1 MPVFLS
7 PGVYAREIDLS
18 LVPAA
23 VGALTPAFIG
33 TAKKGPLQ
41 EPTFISNAQQF
52 IDTFGEPF
60 PESFLGYAVIAYFE
74 LGNRAYVMRVGVEC
88 EEGQPD
94 ALADICIDRSGARE
108 HGWGRVSVF
117 TGIAYGQVCSRE
129 ISVAAPLDFHQA
141 LVQNIDFN
149 DVDVS
154 ATDGPCSATLSF
166 PNPNAYLGSID
177 DSFTVLI
184 TSDPT
189 VVGSTIDGAAFQA
202 IRASDGLIVT
212 GTIVESGVPGTST
225 LIDIGDGLVFQIVVT
240 GASPISTNDTFTFQA
255 QPDNRK
261 FSFNVDHQDPLTVN
275 EYTIPDG
282 SSYDNATDF
291 ANAFNAL
298 LAGGEDYQ
306 AITQDD
312 GTACF
317 RTDVAGES
325 IQLVGTEA
333 FALEA
338 GQVLYA
344 YDIPRSYLQ
353 STDSGPYDITSSN
366 NRIAMNVIGTTSTM
380 LIEFTIS
387 VGLSVTPSALA
398 AQLHNAGVSGGTR
411 YWRAFS
417 MLVPGGIEEVFI
429 ETIVDNQF
437 SQLQMLADTSH
448 LKSLRFAETLEILY
462 PYTRPYEVFND
473 ARVYLPDSGSVAGL
487 PLSCDVA
494 PLGDECAADTA
505 YFQNIVGWLV
515 AKSPG
520 TWIDSYQISLQIYRR
535 GTSGGDVAGR
545 YQVII
550 SDLNGNSVETIDDVS
565 FDSRDSRYIA
575 NVINSGSPIGGANG
589 NLYVEWIPRPS
600 FLNNDPDNDPTN
612 YEVRLPGTYY
622 RSSFTGAANGIP
634 TDPAYSTELDR
645 VIIGN
650 PAEETGIFAF
660 QNPEVY
666 DITLLIIPG
675 ASSGAV
681 IGQGLQMCE
690 ARGDVMMIIDP
701 PFGLRAQQV
710 VDWHNG
716 MLYSDL
722 AQAINSSY
730 GALYFPWLQVFDQF
744 SGQTIYIPPSGHVSA
759 VYARTANVA
768 EQWFAPAGLNR
779 GHILTALDTEV
790 DLTQGERDLLYGFGN
805 AVNPIV
811 NFPQEGIT
819 VWGQRTLQ
827 RRSSALDRV
836 NVRMLLIFIKK
847 NALRFLRQFVFEPND
862 ATTRAQVVN
871 VSNPFLA
878 DIQARRGLTGF
889 AVVCDERNNTPERI
903 DRNELH
909 VAYFLKPTR
918 AAEFIQLNLVVLRTE
933 ASFTSSE
940 VLAAAGLVTA

>member
-74 LGNRAYVMRVGVEC
+74 LGNRAWVMRVGVEC
-88 EEGQPD
+88 EQGQPT
-94 ALADICIDRSGARE
+94 ALADICIDRSGSRE
-108 HGWGRVSVF
+108 HGWGRVAVF
-117 TGIAYGQVCSRE
+117 TGIAYGQICSRV
-129 ISVAAPLDFHQA
+129 ISAEAPLNFHEA
-141 LVQNIDFN
+141 LVHDIDYN
-149 DVDVS
+149 DVEVS
-154 ATDGPCSATLSF
+154 PTDGPANATLSF
-166 PNPNAYLGSID
+166 PSLHSYLGSID
-177 DSFTVLI
+177 DSFVMLI
-184 TSDPT
+184 LSDPT
-189 VVGSTIDGAAFQA
+189 TVGSTFDGAAYQV
-202 IRASDGLIVT
+202 IRNSDGLTII
-212 GTIVESGVPGTST
+212 GTLVESIVPGTST
-225 LIDIGDGLVFQIVVT
+225 LIDIGDGLVFQVVVVGT
-240 GASPISTNDTFTFQA
+240 SPIGTNDTFIFQA

-261 FSFNVDHQDPLTVN
+261 FSFNVDHQDPMTVT
-275 EYTIPDG
+275 EYTTPV
-282 SSYDNATDF
+282 SSYNNATDY
-291 ANAFNAL
+291 ADAVNTGL
-298 LAGGEDYQ
+298 GGGADYR
-306 AITQDD
+306 AIAQDD
-312 GTACF
+312 GTVCF
-317 RTDVAGES
+317 RTDVAGNS
-325 IQLVGTEA
+325 LQLVSTEA
-333 FALEA
+333 FALEV

-366 NRIAMNVIGTTSTM
+366 NRISMNIIGSTSTT
-380 LIEFTIS
+380 LIEFTLS
-387 VGLSVTPSALA
+387 VGMSVTPSSLA
-398 AQLHNAGVSGGTR
+398 AQLHNAGVQTGTR

-417 MLVPGGIEEVFI
+417 MLVPGGYEEVFI

-437 SQLQMLADTSH
+437 SQLQMLADTAH
-448 LKSLRFAETLEILY
+448 LKTLRFSEALEILY
-462 PYTRPYEVFND
+462 PYTRPYEVFTD
-473 ARVYLPDSGSVAGL
+473 SRVYLPESGSSPAQ
-487 PLSCDVA
+487 PLSCDLN
-494 PLGDECAADTA
+494 PLSDECAADTA
-505 YFQNIVGWLV
+505 YFQNIVGWIV
-515 AKSPG
+515 AKSAG
-520 TWIDSYQISLQIYRR
+520 TWIDGYQISLQIYRQ

-545 YQVII
+545 YQII
-550 SDLNGNSVETIDDVS
+550 ITDLNGNSIESVDNVS
-565 FDSRDSRYIA
+565 FDTQDTRYIA
-575 NVINSGSPIGGANG
+575 NIINPGSPIGGANG
-589 NLYVEWIPRPS
+589 DLYIEWIPRPS
-600 FLNNDPDNDPTN
+600 FLNNDPDNDPVN
-612 YEVRLPGTYY
+612 YEVRLPGSFY
-622 RSSFTGAANGIP
+622 RRSWTGAANGIP

-645 VIIGN
+645 VIIGS

-690 ARGDVMMIIDP
+690 ARGDVLMIIDP

-730 GALYFPWLQVFDQF
+730 GALYFPWLQIFDQF

-768 EQWFAPAGLNR
+768 EQWFAPAGLTR
-779 GHILTALDTEV
+779 GRILTALDTEV
-790 DLTQGERDLLYGFGN
+790 DLTQGERDLLYGYGN

-811 NFPQEGIT
+811 NFPQDGIT

-827 RRSSALDRV
+827 RASTALDRV

-847 NALRFLRQFVFEPND
+847 NALQFLRQFVFEPND

-878 DIQARRGLTGF
+878 EIQARRGLTGF
-889 AVVCDERNNTPERI
+889 EVVCDERNNTAERI

-933 ASFTSSE
+933 ASFTSAE